1 MRMCYFTYFLN
12 TAFKTRCIGTDIPYY
27 SDDLFDNVD
36 IINTH
41 NDSNNSQIMNR
52 MESIETSIVF
62 SQKVK
67 NRVNI

>member
-36 IINTH
+36 C
-41 NDSNNSQIMNR
+41 
-52 MESIETSIVF
+52 
-62 SQKVK
+62 
-67 NRVNI
+67 